1 MLMLF
6 SKKNNKK
13 PLGKR
18 LLVRFAVPQQLEYRF
33 FVVFVSAIDCAVDE
47 HGAVP
52 DVAAQSSPRYIQYF
66 HDVFRLQAFRVG
78 VLLFDGGVDFVF
90 RPEVKRGVVENVRG
104 DASVD
109 PEQAVDSVM
118 LHWIH
123 RLQDALDEIAL
134 VFQIRPALVDARR
147 PHPEA
152 GQPIIHFGLPA
163 QREIHRRQEI
173 HEFVKQFGAS
183 VVGRIVKAIVEID
196 CVIAFRGRPV
206 IRYPA
211 DRYASVFLVCNYFIV
226 FLLGDDFLD
235 PDVIRVVRAVVGLVV
250 LNFPLHGRRVE
261 ITDFF

>member
-1 MLMLF
+1 M
-6 SKKNNKK
+6 
-13 PLGKR
+13 
-18 LLVRFAVPQQLEYRF
+18 PQQLKHRF
-33 FVVFVSAIDCAVDE
+33 FVVFVSAVDGAVDE

-52 DVAAQSSPRYIQYF
+52 DVAAQGSPGYIQYF

-78 VLLFDGGVDFVF
+78 VLLLDGGVDFVF

-109 PEQAVDSVM
+109 PEQAVDSVA
-118 LHWIH
+118 LHGIH

-152 GQPIIHFGLPA
+152 DQPIVHFGLPA

-183 VVGRIVKAIVEID
+183 VVGRIVKAVMEID
-196 CVIAFRGRPV
+196 GVIAFRGRPV

-235 PDVIRVVRAVVGLVV
+235 PDVIRVVRAIIGFIV
-250 LNFPLHGRRVE
+250 LSVSLYGCCVKITNF
-261 ITDFF
+261 F